1 MEGHQLRTGDAQVI
15 LGIHNHGFLQQAGVK
30 RDFVK
35 ALEQQRVGNQRQIRM
50 EAKGRDSAE
59 NAGGQGIDFG
69 RAGEEAF
76 SPPKWLASWLRSAC
90 RSAARIARTC
100 FLRRFP
106 SPCRPGLCALPQ
118 IGSANFTYRFTFPD
132 RLVLHDAKTRA
143 LLGE

>member
-1 MEGHQLRTGDAQVI
+1 MEGHKLRTGDAQVI

-35 ALEQQRVGNQRQIRM
+35 ALEQQRVGNQRQVRM

-59 NAGGQGIDFG
+59 NAGGQGIDSAGLARRPLARQNGWQAGSG
-69 RAGEEAF
+69 RPAGRRRG
-76 SPPKWLASWLRSAC
+76 SPEHVS
-90 RSAARIARTC
+90 
-100 FLRRFP
+100 LRRFP

-118 IGSANFTYRFTFPD
+118 IGPANFTYRFTFPD